1 MANTALA
8 RLVGGYVLIV
18 VATLVAL
25 AVLSA
30 VRPSLATDDAWV
42 HAAIVAVFAVLL
54 PLRVRAAGHGSGR
67 ALRAVAIIA
76 TVLVVVNAVEAAIPD
91 AFPAW
96 MRVEMVGIAVL
107 MAAVAL
113 VAARTR
119 RPLTPR

>member
-1 MANTALA
+1 MADKLLS
-8 RLVGGYVLIV
+8 RLVTGYVLIV

-42 HAAIVAVFAVLL
+42 HAAIVTAFAVLL
-54 PLRVRAAGHGSGR
+54 PLRLRSAAHGNAG

-76 TVLVVVNAVEAAIPD
+76 TVLVVVNVVEAAIPGT
-91 AFPAW
+91 FPAW
-96 MRVEMVGIAVL
+96 MRIEMVGIAVL

-113 VAARTR
+113 TAARTR
-119 RPLTPR
+119 RPVPAR